1 MWRTQSLRRVRRRC
15 AFTLVELL
23 VVIGIIALLISILLP
38 SLAKAREQGKKI
50 ACLSNLRSFGN
61 ALNMY
66 AGENKGRAPI
76 GYAGQK
82 HAGYMVHQGGF
93 SVLGTLWLTGHL
105 QAGTAAYFCPSQEDV
120 RWQYQTNENF
130 WPPPSPSGVLTR
142 LGMTVRPEVQFGGT
156 GVPATVPFSSTND
169 APLFRGKWPQLSGFK
184 EKAIAAEMFGE
195 PMNAGTVGVSPT
207 LPRHGAFINVL
218 FSDFSATAINTKGVD
233 PADGESIDT
242 LLAKLAALK
251 AVPSGAAMNDI
262 YLNPNVTPNRGIW
275 AKFDKS
281 K

>member
-1 MWRTQSLRRVRRRC
+1 MCFNQPNGAARRRHG
-15 AFTLVELL
+15 FTLVELL

-38 SLAKAREQGKKI
+38 SLSKAREQGKKI

-66 AGENKGRAPI
+66 ANENKGRAPI

-82 HAGYMVHQGGF
+82 HAGYMVHQGNF

-120 RWQYQTNENF
+120 RWQYQTTENF

-142 LGMTVRPEVQFGGT
+142 LGMTVRPAVQFGSS
-156 GVPATVPFSSTND
+156 TVPGTIPVSSTND
-169 APLFRGKWPQLSGFK
+169 ALLFRGKFPQISGFK
-184 EKAIAAEMFGE
+184 GKAIAAEMFGE
-195 PMNAGTVGVSPT
+195 PMNAGAVGVSPT

-218 FSDFSATAINTKGVD
+218 FGDFSASAIYTAGVD
-233 PADGESIDT
+233 PVDNESIDT
-242 LLAKLAALK
+242 ILKKLAALM

-262 YLNPNVTPNRGIW
+262 YLDENVTPNRGIW
-275 AKFDKS
+275 AKFDKG